1 MSFLNR
7 SLCANSVVFCVS
19 VVRSVRKVLTT
30 EAQRHSATSRRNQ
43 SSTKSGKCFRA
54 ISSGFVD
61 RHLHYDHNAIHE
73 VTRNITKFLLL
84 CRKTS
89 PRKQEVGRL
98 FQGEL
103 RTPILSGGPYAVW
116 LYMTALILAMMPA
129 TLLSAEPAARQ
140 TPSRPRSVGRADS
153 TEASRSLP
161 AIHSRAEFDSLAV
174 VYDPNTPYALP
185 HALFVIDR
193 QNRNR
198 IYYVNTKRYKFHKD
212 FVNGTY
218 LSLERGQVFFEN
230 NYLKANRR
238 FILGTI
244 AYQTPVKRWTF
255 EFWEGDL
262 ITAEQIKLASEIINQ
277 SFFVPVAYK
286 PNSSRQEEASASI
299 AGLQRVLQ
307 TDISKE
313 QDYQPLNVAKNLGRI
328 HIIPKLDEHV
338 EIGFNEILVLDEVPV
353 QLPPVAGIIT
363 TKPST
368 PLSHINLLAK
378 GWGVPNVYIKNAQ
391 ELFKQYNGWWVEFDA
406 RRDSYS
412 IKRADNSALDE
423 YQKRLKERLDVMK
436 PRFDLSRTKLASLND
451 QRAGS
456 VIAYGAKSANLGELI
471 HARMPGVIVP
481 PGFTIPFF
489 YYDQFLKENKLDD
502 AIYTM
507 LNDQKFVHDPAYRRA
522 YLTRMRESFQKG
534 SVNAQL
540 STEILRLWHADFPG
554 KGVFARSSTNSE
566 DLPNFNG
573 AGLYTS
579 MPNLRTDE
587 QLIEGIK
594 SVWASVWNFEAYEAR
609 ERAGIDHMKVF
620 MAVLIQEGIN
630 SESSGVMITADP
642 FNRDD
647 KEPAVYIS
655 AKRGLGMKVVEGQ
668 RIAEQVVYRPK
679 ANAVQ
684 VLTRSEEDSLLT
696 FDEHGGI
703 KEIPISGERMVLS
716 DEVVRRLAAAAAKIK
731 TVFAGKDQDIEW
743 AYMKGQIY
751 IVQARPYIPGG

>member
-1 MSFLNR
+1 MISNPNQTR
-7 SLCANSVVFCVS
+7 RVS
-19 VVRSVRKVLTT
+19 
-30 EAQRHSATSRRNQ
+30 ARR
-43 SSTKSGKCFRA
+43 KCFRLIGLA
-54 ISSGFVD
+54 
-61 RHLHYDHNAIHE
+61 
-73 VTRNITKFLLL
+73 LLVSL
-84 CRKTS
+84 TA
-89 PRKQEVGRL
+89 
-98 FQGEL
+98 
-103 RTPILSGGPYAVW
+103 GGVA
-116 LYMTALILAMMPA
+116 AQPA
-129 TLLSAEPAARQ
+129 KD
-140 TPSRPRSVGRADS
+140 PSRAASTRPRVTAETKDDERS
-153 TEASRSLP
+153 SRE
-161 AIHSRAEFDSLAV
+161 IKTREQFDLFAV
-174 VYDPNTPYALP
+174 TYDANTPYALP
-185 HALFVIDR
+185 HVLFVIDR
-193 QNRNR
+193 RDHDR
-198 IYYVNTKRYKFHKD
+198 IYYINTKRYKFHKD

-218 LSLERGQVFFEN
+218 LSLERGQEFFEN
-230 NYLKANRR
+230 NYLKPNRR
-238 FILGTI
+238 FIMGTI
-244 AYQTPVKRWTF
+244 AYQTPVQRWTF

-262 ITAEQIKLASEIINQ
+262 IPPDQIKLAADIINK
-277 SFFVPVAYK
+277 SFFVPVAFK
-286 PNSSRQEEASASI
+286 PNSSRQDEASANL
-299 AGLQRVLQ
+299 AGLQRILQ
-307 TDISKE
+307 TEISRNQE
-313 QDYQPLNVAKNLGRI
+313 YQPLNVAKTIGRI

-378 GWGVPNVYIKNAQ
+378 GWGIPNAYIKNAQ

-406 RRDSYS
+406 RYDSYS
-412 IKRADNSALDE
+412 IKRAETSALDE

-436 PRFDLSRTKLASLND
+436 PRSDLSVTALADLSV
-451 QRAGS
+451 QRAAS
-456 VIAYGAKSANLGELI
+456 SISYGAKSANLGEMI

-502 AIYTM
+502 AIYQM

-522 YLTRMRESFQKG
+522 YLTRMRGQIQQG
-534 SVNAQL
+534 VVNPKLRAETLQRL
-540 STEILRLWHADFPG
+540 HTEFPG

-579 MPNLRTDE
+579 MPNLRSDE

-609 ERAGIDHMKVF
+609 ERAGIDHTQIF

-642 FNRDD
+642 FNREVNPIKKD
-647 KEPAVYIS
+647 AVYIS

-668 RIAEQVVYRPK
+668 RIAEQIIFLPV

-703 KEIPISGERMVLS
+703 KEIPISGERFVLT
-716 DEVVRRLAAAAAKIK
+716 DDVIRRLAAAAARIK
-731 TVFAGKDQDIEW
+731 HVFHGKDQDIEW
-743 AYMKGQIY
+743 AFMKGQVY
-751 IVQARPYIPGG
+751 IVQARPFIPGG